1 MWCVPRINNEFISR
15 MEDVLRLYARPFRPT
30 EPVVV
35 LDERPVVLHDAARPS
50 LPVRPGKEARQDYEY
65 VRRGTANVFCI
76 LEPLTGRR
84 LTHATANRKG
94 PAFTAALQRVA
105 RRYRRATKIHL
116 VMDNLSTH
124 AESCLIT
131 ALGET
136 QGRRLWRRF
145 TPHYT
150 PKHASWLNIAEMEV
164 GLMSRECL
172 VGRRIGDLQILQ
184 LEVDAWASSADRA
197 RRKVRW
203 RYRVHDARRT
213 FRYSAIKTSRAEH

>member
-94 PAFTAALQRVA
+94 PAFTAALQRV
-105 RRYRRATKIHL
+105 
-116 VMDNLSTH
+116 
-124 AESCLIT
+124 
-131 ALGET
+131 
-136 QGRRLWRRF
+136 
-145 TPHYT
+145 
-150 PKHASWLNIAEMEV
+150 
-164 GLMSRECL
+164 
-172 VGRRIGDLQILQ
+172 
-184 LEVDAWASSADRA
+184 
-197 RRKVRW
+197 
-203 RYRVHDARRT
+203 
-213 FRYSAIKTSRAEH
+213 